1 MLHKSLESGWGVLL
15 SGALVVGL
23 ALSGLTFGEWRVLM
37 VLAMVATTG
46 MLFHRRLRHFMLLPS
61 CIALASAMALL
72 ALNLG
77 VLAER

>member
-1 MLHKSLESGWGVLL
+1 MLQKSLESGWGVLL
-15 SGALVVGL
+15 SGAVVAGL
-23 ALSGLTFGEWRVLM
+23 ALGGLTFAQWRVLM

-61 CIALASAMALL
+61 CIAFASGMALL